1 MCGEISIAETE
12 WKVMEVLWKDSMLT
26 IGEIRRALADT
37 GWSDSTIK
45 TLVRRLHKKGAV
57 GIDDTQGQYRYFAIV
72 KEKECKIKE
81 VRRLVDRIY
90 NGSLRMMMANLVSQ
104 SSLSEK
110 EREQLMEIIEKM
122 EEDD

>member
-1 MCGEISIAETE
+1 M
-12 WKVMEVLWKDSMLT
+12 
-26 IGEIRRALADT
+26 
-37 GWSDSTIK
+37 
-45 TLVRRLHKKGAV
+45 
-57 GIDDTQGQYRYFAIV
+57 IV